1 MDISKSAEKTYEEA
15 KKMCDRFRELTAKM
29 LSDICKKNRAQ
40 SESR

>member
-15 KKMCDRFRELTAKM
+15 KKMCDRFRKLTAKII
-29 LSDICKKNRAQ
+29 SDLCEKNRAQ